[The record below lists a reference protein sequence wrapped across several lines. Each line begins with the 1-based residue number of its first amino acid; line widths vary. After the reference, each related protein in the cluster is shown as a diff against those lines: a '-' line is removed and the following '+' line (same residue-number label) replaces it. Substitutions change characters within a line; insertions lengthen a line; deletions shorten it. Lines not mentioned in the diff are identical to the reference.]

1 MELRG
6 ISYSID
12 GVGDPRRDLE
22 VIRDELHCTT
32 VLLYGRH
39 IGRLAATA
47 RSARR
52 LGLDVWLQPRL
63 PDQSRRKVLEHL
75 GLAAS
80 AAETVRAEHG
90 RVTFVAGCEHSL
102 FTNGLIPGPHTFV
115 RLKLLRLMPR
125 LQPRVTRKLDALLAE
140 AAAISR
146 RNFHGPLTYAAAF
159 WERVD
164 WSRFDLVGVNLYR
177 FAGNAATYAGQVRAL
192 AGAKPVVITE
202 FGCCA
207 YAGAEHAGPAGFLI
221 VQWLRSTP
229 RVSPGHVRD
238 ETVQATY
245 LRELVA
251 RLRGRRASTARSP
264 SRSPCRTF
272 RTAPT
277 TRSHDLDMAG
287 FGVVKVAADDPS
299 RWERKAA
306 FHELA
311 RLYDG

>member
-1 MELRG
+1 VELRG

-32 VLLYGRH
+32 VLLYGKH

-47 RSARR
+47 RTARR

-75 GLAAS
+75 GMAAS

-115 RLKLLRLMPR
+115 RLKLLRLLPR

-177 FAGNAATYAGQVRAL
+177 FGGNAATYAEQVRAL
-192 AGAKPVVITE
+192 VGTKPVVITE

-221 VQWLRSTP
+221 VQWFRSTP

-245 LRELVA
+245 LRELVHVYEQA
-251 RLRGRRASTARSP
+251 GVHGAFAF
-264 SRSPCRTF
+264 TF
-272 RTAPT
+272 AMPDFPHRPDDPA
-277 TRSHDLDMAG
+277 HDLDMAG
-287 FGVVKVAADDPS
+287 FGVVKVAPEDPS

-311 RLYDG
+311 RLYG